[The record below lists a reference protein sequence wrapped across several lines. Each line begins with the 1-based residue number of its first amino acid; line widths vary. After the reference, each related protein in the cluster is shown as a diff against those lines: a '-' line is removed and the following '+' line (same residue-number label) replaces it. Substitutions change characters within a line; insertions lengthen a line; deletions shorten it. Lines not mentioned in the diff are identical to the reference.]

1 MTLLAAFQTLLGRLA
16 ETEDVLVGS
25 PIANRNRTEI
35 EGLIGS
41 FVNTLVLRGDLKGD
55 PAFTDLIRRVRAVA
69 LDAYTHQDLPFEK
82 IVAELQPA
90 RDLSYSPLFQVMFI
104 LQNTPMP
111 VFQRGKLKFTNYD
124 VDAGSS
130 KLDLTL
136 NLEETPEGCKGW
148 LEYATDI
155 FDRSTIQDLLAR
167 FENLLRAIVANP
179 SMRLSELTSFLG
191 ESKQAPRMASSPTKI
206 AETQTVSIP
215 SARLSP
221 PRRTEIPTTSVE
233 KEIARIWT
241 DVLGVPDVRL
251 TDNLFDLGGHS
262 LLVTRI
268 ISRVRKALDVEV
280 PIHAFFETPTL
291 GAIAQIVEEQLK
303 AKQPVLAGN

>member
-1 MTLLAAFQTLLGRLA
+1 MIWNRIAAKAANYQEL
-16 ETEDVLVGS
+16 
-25 PIANRNRTEI
+25 PIEEILQALHVPRSKDRN
-35 EGLIGS
+35 
-41 FVNTLVLRGDLKGD
+41 
-55 PAFTDLIRRVRAVA
+55 A
-69 LDAYTHQDLPFEK
+69 
-82 IVAELQPA
+82 
-90 RDLSYSPLFQVMFI
+90 LFQVMFI

-111 VFQRGKLKFTNYD
+111 VFQRGKLKFSNYD

-179 SMRLSELTSFLG
+179 SMRLSELTSFIG
-191 ESKQAPRMASSPTKI
+191 EPQQTPRMAASPTKT
-206 AETQTVSIP
+206 AETQSVSIP

-221 PRRTEIPTTSVE
+221 PRRAEIPTSNVE

-241 DVLGVPDVRL
+241 DVLGVPDIRL

-291 GAIAQIVEEQLK
+291 GAIAQLVEEQLK